1 MNISI
6 FKKKL
11 QFGVSALLLSLPSSV
26 FAQAMNFESKVNSLT
41 DLIVGKILPAVAVF
55 GLVYAAILAAAGDES
70 SKRRMVLVVVASIVG
85 LLAKFIFPMFA
96 SAV

>member
-1 MNISI
+1 MRIKNI
-6 FKKKL
+6 KNNYL
-11 QFGVSALLLSLPSSV
+11 NLVVAGYLLLPNFVL
-26 FAQAMNFESKVNSLT
+26 AQNSEFETKVNSLT
-41 DLIVGKILPAVAVF
+41 DLIVGKILPTVAVF

-70 SKRRMVLVVVASIVG
+70 SKRRMVLVVIAAIVG

>member
-1 MNISI
+1 MN
-6 FKKKL
+6 L
-11 QFGVSALLLSLPSSV
+11 TDAELAL
-26 FAQAMNFESKVNSLT
+26 AQSGFESKVNGLT
-41 DLIVGKILPAVAVF
+41 DKLIGFVLPALSIM

-85 LLAKFIFPMFA
+85 LLAKYIFPMFA